1 MTKDKVLF
9 YLREQEG
16 YVSGQKIS
24 EKLGLSRMAVSTAVS
39 ALREAGYAIESSP
52 RRGYRLVS
60 SPDKLTSGEL
70 MSHLSE
76 DRLNRVVCLEK
87 TDSTN
92 HYLKMLADR
101 GAPVGQVVIA
111 NEQTAGRG
119 RRGRT
124 FVSLKDKGIYLSILL
139 RPESRPADTA
149 VITAWTAVAI
159 CDAIEEV
166 CLFRPDIK
174 WVNDLQFDGRK
185 ITGILTEMSLEGES
199 GLISSVI
206 IGIGINVNQTPEDF
220 PEELRDTAGSL
231 AMAVGHPLS
240 RAALAA
246 AMIRSLD
253 RLTACWPIAKERY
266 LEAYRRGC
274 RTPGQAVNVITGAG
288 SRPAEAL
295 AVNDDFSLRVRYEDG
310 TVEDLQSGEVS
321 IRPVK

>member
-1 MTKDKVLF
+1 MRNEIINHISKENPWRDKNQFFETITSTNDVLKQMALQGAPEGTVLVADSQSGGRGRLGRTF
-9 YLREQEG
+9 LSPSGVGIYLS
-16 YVSGQKIS
+16 V
-24 EKLGLSRMAVSTAVS
+24 L
-39 ALREAGYAIESSP
+39 LRPACMP
-52 RRGYRLVS
+52 
-60 SPDKLTSGEL
+60 GEL
-70 MSHLSE
+70 MHLTCGSA
-76 DRLNRVVCLEK
+76 
-87 TDSTN
+87 
-92 HYLKMLADR
+92 LA
-101 GAPVGQVVIA
+101 ACNAI
-111 NEQTAGRG
+111 EQTAG
-119 RRGRT
+119 
-124 FVSLKDKGIYLSILL
+124 
-139 RPESRPADTA
+139 
-149 VITAWTAVAI
+149 
-159 CDAIEEV
+159 
-166 CLFRPDIK
+166 FRPGVKWTNDI
-174 WVNDLQFDGRK
+174 VYRK
-185 ITGILTEMSLEGES
+185 KKLAGILTEL
-199 GLISSVI
+199 GLNQDGSTAYAI

-253 RLTACWPIAKERY
+253 RLIACWPIAKERY